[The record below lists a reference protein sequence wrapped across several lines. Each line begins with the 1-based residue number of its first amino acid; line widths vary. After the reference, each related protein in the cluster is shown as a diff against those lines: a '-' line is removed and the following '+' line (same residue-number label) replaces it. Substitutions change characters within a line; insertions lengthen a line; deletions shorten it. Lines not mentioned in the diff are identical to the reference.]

1 MALSSQ
7 RAFGGG
13 KDWSARW
20 RNVLEKPFCILQ
32 EARNCAIRVSTH
44 RCDFPLNKG
53 WTTSVGAPILNRRSI
68 YTLAVE
74 FPQTKANEMPER
86 PPQSST
92 LAEPP
97 HPPGVINC
105 AAYADGVRVANVAIA
120 DISEELKH
128 EDRFVWVG
136 LFEPDEQLLR
146 EIQEEFQL
154 HDLAIEDAHSAHQ
167 RPKLE
172 PYGNTLFVVLRTA
185 HLAGE
190 PQHVEFAETHVFV
203 GPRFVVS
210 VRHGSLQSHVGLR
223 ARCEASKHL
232 LAKGPGFVLYALM
245 DFVVDQYFPILEA
258 LEERVV
264 ELEEVVLDEK
274 FIQQT
279 TSRIYHLKRELLSIK
294 RAVSPLVDI
303 SSRLMRFD
311 VELIPEGTK
320 PYFRHVYDHAMRIN
334 EMADTLREV
343 LATALNANLSVISVS
358 QNKDTKRLAAWAAII
373 AAPTAIAGI
382 YGMNFES
389 MPELHWRYG
398 YALVIGIIL
407 VVCTVLWLGFKRSG
421 WL

>member
-1 MALSSQ
+1 VE
-7 RAFGGG
+7 
-13 KDWSARW
+13 
-20 RNVLEKPFCILQ
+20 NVE
-32 EARNCAIRVSTH
+32 
-44 RCDFPLNKG
+44 
-53 WTTSVGAPILNRRSI
+53 
-68 YTLAVE
+68 
-74 FPQTKANEMPER
+74 
-86 PPQSST
+86 
-92 LAEPP
+92 
-97 HPPGVINC
+97 
-105 AAYADGVRVANVAIA
+105 IA

-136 LFEPDEQLLR
+136 LFEPDEELLR
-146 EIQEEFQL
+146 EIQEEFNL

-172 PYGNTLFVVLRTA
+172 QYGNSLFVVLRTA
-185 HLAGE
+185 HLAGDPE
-190 PQHVEFAETHVFV
+190 HVEFAETHVFV
-203 GPRFVVS
+203 GPQFVVS
-210 VRHGSLQSHVGLR
+210 VRHGSLRSHVGLR
-223 ARCEASKHL
+223 ARCEASSHL

-245 DFVVDQYFPILEA
+245 DFVVDQYLPILEA
-258 LEERVV
+258 LEERVA

-294 RAVSPLVDI
+294 RAVTPLVDI
-303 SSRLMRFD
+303 SNRLMRFD
-311 VELIPEGTK
+311 LELIPEDTK

-382 YGMNFES
+382 YGMNFDN
-389 MPELHWRYG
+389 MPELGWRFG
-398 YALVIGIIL
+398 YAG
-407 VVCTVLWLGFKRSG
+407 VLGAIALICSGLWIGFKRSG

>member
-1 MALSSQ
+1 MQVNISQSLAL
-7 RAFGGG
+7 
-13 KDWSARW
+13 
-20 RNVLEKPFCILQ
+20 P
-32 EARNCAIRVSTH
+32 EA
-44 RCDFPLNKG
+44 PK
-53 WTTSVGAPILNRRSI
+53 
-68 YTLAVE
+68 
-74 FPQTKANEMPER
+74 R
-86 PPQSST
+86 P
-92 LAEPP
+92 
-97 HPPGVINC
+97 GIINC
-105 AAYADGVRVANVAIA
+105 ASYANGVRVANVEIA
-120 DISEELKH
+120 DISEELKY

-146 EIQEEFQL
+146 EIQEEFCL
-154 HDLAIEDAHSAHQ
+154 HDLAIEDAHSGHQ

-172 PYGNTLFVVLRTA
+172 QYGNSLFIVLRTA
-185 HLAGE
+185 HLVGE

-203 GPRFVVS
+203 GPRYVVS
-210 VRHGSLQSHVGLR
+210 IRHGSLKSHVGLR
-223 ARCEASKHL
+223 ARCESSRHL

-245 DFVVDQYFPILEA
+245 DFVVDQYDPILEA
-258 LEERVV
+258 LEEKVL

-311 VELIPEGTK
+311 VELVPEDTK
-320 PYFRHVYDHAMRIN
+320 PYFRHVYDHAMRVN

-382 YGMNFES
+382 YGMNFEN
-389 MPELHWRYG
+389 MPELGWRYG
-398 YALVIGIIL
+398 YETVLGVIALLCGG
-407 VVCTVLWLGFKRSG
+407 LWLGFKRSG

>member
-1 MALSSQ
+1 MQEGISQ
-7 RAFGGG
+7 SPTLR
-13 KDWSARW
+13 
-20 RNVLEKPFCILQ
+20 E
-32 EARNCAIRVSTH
+32 VS
-44 RCDFPLNKG
+44 
-53 WTTSVGAPILNRRSI
+53 
-68 YTLAVE
+68 
-74 FPQTKANEMPER
+74 ER
-86 PPQSST
+86 
-92 LAEPP
+92 
-97 HPPGVINC
+97 PGVINC
-105 AAYADGVRVANVAIA
+105 ASYANGVRVANVEIA

-146 EIQEEFQL
+146 EIQEEFGL

-172 PYGNTLFVVLRTA
+172 QYGDSLFVVLRTA

-190 PQHVEFAETHVFV
+190 PQHVEFGETHVFV
-203 GPRFVVS
+203 GPRYVVS
-210 VRHGSLQSHVGLR
+210 VRHGSLKSHVGLR
-223 ARCEASKHL
+223 ARCEASQHL

-245 DFVVDQYFPILEA
+245 DFVVDQYCPILEE
-258 LEERVV
+258 LEEKVV

-311 VELIPEGTK
+311 LDLIPEDTK
-320 PYFRHVYDHAMRIN
+320 PYFRDVYDHAMRIN

-343 LATALNANLSVISVS
+343 LATALDANLSVISVS

-382 YGMNFES
+382 YGMNFQF
-389 MPELHWRYG
+389 MPELGWRYG
-398 YALVIGIIL
+398 YEAIL
-407 VVCTVLWLGFKRSG
+407 GGMAVLCGGLWVGFKRSG

>member
-1 MALSSQ
+1 MQ
-7 RAFGGG
+7 Q
-13 KDWSARW
+13 D
-20 RNVLEKPFCILQ
+20 IL
-32 EARNCAIRVSTH
+32 
-44 RCDFPLNKG
+44 
-53 WTTSVGAPILNRRSI
+53 
-68 YTLAVE
+68 
-74 FPQTKANEMPER
+74 
-86 PPQSST
+86 QSST
-92 LAEPP
+92 LPEAPKR
-97 HPPGVINC
+97 PGVINC
-105 AAYADGVRVANVAIA
+105 ASYAQGVRVANVEIA

-136 LFEPDEQLLR
+136 LFEPDEELLR
-146 EIQEEFQL
+146 EIQEEFCL

-172 PYGNTLFVVLRTA
+172 QYGNCLFLVLRTA
-185 HLAGE
+185 NTAGE
-190 PQHVEFAETHVFV
+190 PQHVEFGETHVFV

-223 ARCEASKHL
+223 TRCEASQHL

-264 ELEEVVLDEK
+264 ELEEVILDEK

-294 RAVSPLVDI
+294 RTVSPLVDI

-311 VELIPEGTK
+311 LELIPEDTK

-343 LATALNANLSVISVS
+343 LATALNANLSIISVS

-373 AAPTAIAGI
+373 AAPTALAGI
-382 YGMNFES
+382 YGMNFEY
-389 MPELHWRYG
+389 MPELGWRYG
-398 YALVIGIIL
+398 YALVVGAIA
-407 VVCTVLWLGFKRSG
+407 VVCSGLWLGFKRSG

>member
-1 MALSSQ
+1 MQ
-7 RAFGGG
+7 
-13 KDWSARW
+13 DE
-20 RNVLEKPFCILQ
+20 VLQSGI
-32 EARNCAIRVSTH
+32 I
-44 RCDFPLNKG
+44 
-53 WTTSVGAPILNRRSI
+53 
-68 YTLAVE
+68 
-74 FPQTKANEMPER
+74 PEVPKR
-86 PPQSST
+86 
-92 LAEPP
+92 
-97 HPPGVINC
+97 PGVINC
-105 AAYADGVRVANVAIA
+105 ASYAQGVRVVNVAIA

-146 EIQEEFQL
+146 EIQEEFGL
-154 HDLAIEDAHSAHQ
+154 HDLAIEDAHTAHQ

-172 PYGNTLFVVLRTA
+172 QYGDSLFVVLRTA

-190 PQHVEFAETHVFV
+190 PQHVEFGETHVFV
-203 GPRFVVS
+203 GPRYVVS
-210 VRHGSLQSHVGLR
+210 VRHGSLKSHVGLR
-223 ARCEASKHL
+223 ARCEASQHL

-245 DFVVDQYFPILEA
+245 DFMVDQYCPILEE
-258 LEERVV
+258 LEEKVV

-303 SSRLMRFD
+303 SSRLMRFGLN
-311 VELIPEGTK
+311 LIPEDTK
-320 PYFRHVYDHAMRIN
+320 PYFRDVYDHAMRIN

-343 LATALNANLSVISVS
+343 LATALDANLSVISVS

-382 YGMNFES
+382 YGMNFQF
-389 MPELHWRYG
+389 MPELGWRYG
-398 YALVIGIIL
+398 YEEIL
-407 VVCTVLWLGFKRSG
+407 VGMAVLCCGLWVGFKRSG